1 MLVRGSNENEKAAIA
16 GGIAGKTHSYFSRS
30 MVQP

>member
-1 MLVRGSNENEKAAIA
+1 MLVKGSNENEKAAMQV
-16 GGIAGKTHSYFSRS
+16 IAGKTHSYFSRS